1 MTSSLGKQ
9 KLAIFEVF
17 GAYLK
22 ELSIFFHEIFI
33 VTRSYQVLA
42 ADIKSLLISATVNLE
57 TRFRVQILPI
67 FWRFLVFLKLS
78 VLAQAFNLGQ

>member
-42 ADIKSLLISATVNLE
+42 ADIKSLLISALISLKMRLKV
-57 TRFRVQILPI
+57 PI
-67 FWRFLVFLKLS
+67 FWSIFDDFWHFSSCPFRRKPLT
-78 VLAQAFNLGQ
+78 